1 MRSSAYIFLRLL
13 FSSSSS
19 FIRLTKGD
27 RPIYV
32 DRLGTKAANQL
43 INSAVGRNQL
53 TGDSKFIDDIETR
66 IGLRIEFRGRGKP
79 GKVKK

>member
-1 MRSSAYIFLRLL
+1 VGCRDTQR
-13 FSSSSS
+13 
-19 FIRLTKGD
+19 TKGD

-32 DRLGTKAANQL
+32 DRLGTKAAYQL
-43 INSAVGRNQL
+43 INTVIGRNQL

-66 IGLRIEFRGRGKP
+66 IGIRVEFRGRGKP